1 MLETGHAPPQ
11 VESRPPPQ
19 VESALDA
26 DMPLDK
32 RDLLELIGRGAARA
46 ILSGRGEFW
55 EAFACLNYDR
65 WGGAG
70 CQEEG
75 PGCRAGGIPGRP
87 RQRASAAVRLRER
100 HVSAQRGARG

>member
-65 WGGAG
+65 WGGGGVSRGGAG
-70 CQEEG
+70 VSRGGYPGQAAAAGLRRG
-75 PGCRAGGIPGRP
+75 P
-87 RQRASAAVRLRER
+87 AA
-100 HVSAQRGARG
+100 